1 MKFLLIILSIILLTS
16 PLFGQKV
23 GVLYQFKSS
32 SGLIWKTFG
41 KGKIQPKY
49 EGEVSKGYPDGFGV
63 LSYPFNDGK
72 SIVGEWK
79 VGNEWNTEH
88 YNNDGKLIGKL
99 VIGKWILTYGIL
111 CGTLKAGKMLWVEK
125 CYTGSESK
133 YFGDIEN
140 MKPNG
145 QGTISFQDG
154 REYLGGWKDGKE
166 HGQGTLNIPNG
177 YSFTGEFK
185 EGKLNGRGTET
196 FPNRY
201 KFVGRF
207 KNGKRRGQGTLTTP
221 DGTKYLGAFKNG
233 EKNGKGTLTSP
244 GGFKYVGT
252 FKNGEKNGKGVLTS
266 LDGVKYLGA
275 FKNGKKNG
283 KGTLTSPG
291 GFKYI
296 GTFKN
301 GKKNGKGTFT
311 WPDGGKYKGDWE
323 DGKFHGQGSF
333 TFSDKNIGVGEFRMN
348 KPWNIST
355 YDNTGK
361 VIWKMK
367 HGVRV
372 EKGNL
377 LKTEKGILFR
387 DTPRTKWLQ
396 GGEIWFSSGD
406 VKTQAKYEG
415 DILAGFPEGNG
426 TLTFPS
432 GSKYTGHFREGKPWN
447 VTTYEKNGKI
457 SYKFVNGKRQ

>member
-1 MKFLLIILSIILLTS
+1 VKHLLIILSIILLTS
-16 PLFGQKV
+16 PLFGQEV
-23 GVLYQFKSS
+23 GVLYQYKSS

-49 EGEVSKGYPDGFGV
+49 EGEVSKGSPDGFGV
-63 LSYPFNDGK
+63 LSYPFTDGK
-72 SIVGEWK
+72 SVVGEWK

-111 CGTLKAGKMLWVEK
+111 CGTLKDGKTVWAEK
-125 CYTGSESK
+125 CYAGSESK

-140 MKPNG
+140 LKPNG
-145 QGTISFQDG
+145 QGTNSFQDG

-196 FPNRY
+196 FPNKY
-201 KFVGRF
+201 KYVGGF

-221 DGTKYLGAFKNG
+221 DGVKYLGAFKNG
-233 EKNGKGTLTSP
+233 KKNGEGTLTSLDGEKYVGKFKNGKKNGEGTLTSP

-252 FKNGEKNGKGVLTS
+252 FKNG
-266 LDGVKYLGA
+266 
-275 FKNGKKNG
+275 KKNG
-283 KGTLTSPG
+283 T
-291 GFKYI
+291 
-296 GTFKN
+296 
-301 GKKNGKGTFT
+301 GTFT
-311 WPDGGKYKGDWE
+311 WPDGGKYKGDWK

-333 TFSDKNIGVGEFRMN
+333 TFSDKNIGVGEFRRN

-355 YDNTGK
+355 YDNAGNI
-361 VIWKMK
+361 IWKMK

-377 LKTEKGILFR
+377 SKTENGILFR
-387 DTPRTKWLQ
+387 DTPHAKWVQ

-415 DILAGFPEGNG
+415 NIVAGFPEGHG

-432 GSKYTGHFREGKPWN
+432 GSEYTGDFREGKPWN
-447 VTTYEKNGKI
+447 VTTYDKNGKI

>member
-1 MKFLLIILSIILLTS
+1 VKHLLIILSIILLTS
-16 PLFGQKV
+16 PLFGQEA
-23 GVLYQFKSS
+23 GALYQYKTT

-49 EGEVSKGYPDGFGV
+49 EGEITNGSPDGFGV
-63 LSYPFNDGK
+63 LSYPFTDGK

-99 VIGKWILTYGIL
+99 VTGKWILTYGVL
-111 CGTLKAGKMLWVEK
+111 CGTLKAGKTVWAEK
-125 CYTGSESK
+125 CYAGSESK

-145 QGTISFQDG
+145 QGTNSFQDG

-177 YSFTGEFK
+177 YSFTGGFK
-185 EGKLNGRGTET
+185 DGKLNGRGTET

-201 KFVGRF
+201 KYVGGF
-207 KNGKRRGQGTLTTP
+207 KNGKRRGQGKLTTP
-221 DGTKYLGAFKNG
+221 DGVKYLGAFKNG
-233 EKNGKGTLTSP
+233 EKNGKGTLTTP
-244 GGFKYVGT
+244 
-252 FKNGEKNGKGVLTS
+252 
-266 LDGVKYLGA
+266 DGVKYLGA

-283 KGTLTSPG
+283 KGTLTSLDGFKYVGKFKNGEKNGTGTLISPG
-291 GFKYI
+291 GFKYV

-301 GKKNGKGTFT
+301 GKKNGTGTFT
-311 WPDGGKYKGDWE
+311 WPDGGKYKGDWK

-333 TFSDKNIGVGEFRMN
+333 TFADKNIGVGEFRKN
-348 KPWNIST
+348 KPWNILT
-355 YDNTGK
+355 YDKAGK
-361 VIWKMK
+361 IIWQMK

-372 EKGNL
+372 KKGNL
-377 LKTEKGILFR
+377 LKIEKGILFR
-387 DTPRTKWLQ
+387 DTPHAKWVQ
-396 GGEIWFSSGD
+396 GGEIWFNSGD

-415 DILAGFPEGNG
+415 DISAGFPEGHG

-432 GSKYTGHFREGKPWN
+432 GSKYTGDFREGKPWN
-447 VTTYEKNGKI
+447 VITYDKNGKI